1 MNDKMQ
7 FPFWNTDWM
16 NNNWMDSQPDWFQ
29 NQNQY
34 MDAWSSFRQFIPNSS
49 SGIPPMVEAM
59 NSWWTSA
66 SPSLSGQ
73 NYDFYNKMMQQG
85 QGFYF
90 MGEQFSK
97 IFEGMKDGK
106 KQSEDWQKV
115 LNDNFEL
122 MKSMLEGVNAGMHG
136 IGVPG
141 SFTKSPFMTGGS
153 YGEQFKVAEITSFIE
168 KLLSVPGFGPD
179 RETQA
184 QMQEGIRLLND
195 YQQVSGEFKEE
206 LSRVGVE
213 ALEAMRHRILEMAE
227 QGEEINSLR
236 EIYDLWI
243 DCNEKSYAKLVYTDE
258 YSELYGRLTNA
269 LLAVKQHQG
278 KVMDKLLTKLNMPTR
293 QGMNTVLKRVQEMK
307 RSQSK
312 STAKIT
318 ALEKE
323 LQALRKLIE
332 GEQKSSSPATPRTT
346 ITRKKAKKKTAK
358 KKVTK
363 KVAKKITKKTSN
375 KKPRKSSRKSSA
387 NKTIVIDI

>member
-16 NNNWMDSQPDWFQ
+16 NKDWMNNQPDWFQ

-34 MDAWSSFRQFIPNSS
+34 MDAWSSFQQFMPNSS
-49 SGIPPMVEAM
+49 SGIPPMAEAM
-59 NSWWTSA
+59 NSWWKSV

-73 NYDFYNKMMQQG
+73 NHDFYSKMMQQG
-85 QGFYF
+85 QAFYF

-97 IFEGMKDGK
+97 ILEGMSEVS

-115 LNDNFEL
+115 LNDNIES
-122 MKSMLEGVNAGMHG
+122 MKSMFEGGSTGMQG
-136 IGVPG
+136 A
-141 SFTKSPFMTGGS
+141 FTNSPFMMSGFD
-153 YGEQFKVAEITSFIE
+153 GEQFKIAEMTSSID
-168 KLLSVPGFGPD
+168 KLLSVPGVGPD
-179 RETQA
+179 REAQA
-184 QMQEGIRLLND
+184 QMQKGIKLLSE
-195 YQQVSGEFKEE
+195 YQQVSGEYQTEM
-206 LSRVGVE
+206 SRVGVE
-213 ALEAMRHRILEMAE
+213 ALEAMRLRILEMAE

-243 DCNEKSYAKLVYTDE
+243 DCNEKAYAELVYTDE

-278 KVMDKLLTKLNMPTR
+278 KVMDKLLAKLNMPTR

-307 RSQSK
+307 RGQSK
-312 STAKIT
+312 SAAKIT
-318 ALEKE
+318 ALENE
-323 LQALRKLIE
+323 LKDLHQLIE
-332 GEQKSSSPATPRTT
+332 GKKSITTPARSTT
-346 ITRKKAKKKTAK
+346 SRKKAK

-363 KVAKKITKKTSN
+363 KVAKKTKKKTT
-375 KKPRKSSRKSSA
+375 KKSTT

>member
-16 NNNWMDSQPDWFQ
+16 NNDRMNSQPDWFQ
-29 NQNQY
+29 NQTQY
-34 MDAWSSFRQFIPNSS
+34 MDAWSSFQKFMPNSS
-49 SGIPPMVEAM
+49 SGIPQMAEAM
-59 NSWWTSA
+59 NSWWKSA

-73 NYDFYNKMMQQG
+73 NQDFYSKMMQQG
-85 QGFYF
+85 QGFNF

-97 IFEGMKDGK
+97 ILEGM
-106 KQSEDWQKV
+106 SEVSKESDDWQTA
-115 LNDNFEL
+115 LNDQFES
-122 MKSMLEGVNAGMHG
+122 MKSMFEGGNAGIQG
-136 IGVPG
+136 A
-141 SFTKSPFMTGGS
+141 FTSSPFMMGGLND
-153 YGEQFKVAEITSFIE
+153 EQFKIAEMTSNID

-179 RETQA
+179 REALA

-213 ALEAMRHRILEMAE
+213 ALEDMRHRIMEMAE
-227 QGEEINSLR
+227 QGTEIKSLS
-236 EIYDLWI
+236 ELYDLWV
-243 DCNEKSYAKLVYTDE
+243 DCNEKAYAELVYTDE
-258 YSELYGRLTNA
+258 YSELYGRMTNA

-278 KVMDKLLTKLNMPTR
+278 KVMDKLLAKMNMPTR

-323 LQALRKLIE
+323 LQALRQLIE
-332 GEQKSSSPATPRTT
+332 GKEKPSSPVVSRSTT
-346 ITRKKAKKKTAK
+346 KSKKAKKKATKKISKKTTKKTAK
-358 KKVTK
+358 K
-363 KVAKKITKKTSN
+363 TSVD
-375 KKPRKSSRKSSA
+375 KPV
-387 NKTIVIDI
+387 VIDI